1 MLEAKQLRCI
11 RDERRLFDRLSF
23 TIQPGELVQVEGPN
37 GAGKTSLLRIIAGLA
52 MAEQGDIL
60 WRGELIH
67 RCREEFNYSLLYLG
81 HHPGIKTML
90 TPLENLAFFQQ
101 ALGQKNN
108 DAIWLALA
116 KVGLLGYEEV
126 PVAQLSA
133 GQQRRVAL
141 ARLWLS
147 QAPLWILDEPLT
159 AIDKQGVGQL
169 IELFS
174 QHAYHG
180 GMVLFTTH
188 QEIEHAGQEIKK
200 IKLTGGERY

>member
-1 MLEAKQLRCI
+1 MLEAKQLCCI
-11 RDERRLFDRLSF
+11 RDERTLFDGLSF

-52 MAEQGDIL
+52 MVEQGDIL
-60 WRGELIH
+60 WRGVSIH
-67 RCREEFNYSLLYLG
+67 RCREEFNYSLFYLG
-81 HHPGIKTML
+81 HYPGIKTTL
-90 TPLENLAFFQQ
+90 TPLENLSFFQQ
-101 ALGQKNN
+101 VIGKKNN

-116 KVGLLGYEEV
+116 KVGLLGDEEV

-141 ARLWLS
+141 ARLCLS

-159 AIDKQGVGQL
+159 AIDKQGVELL

-174 QHAYHG
+174 QHVYHG

-188 QEIEHAGQEIKK
+188 QEIENAGQEIKK
-200 IKLTGGERY
+200 IKLAGGERY